1 MTSILAWDNRYS
13 VGPPFIDGCALSGLR
28 SQPLTPDHFGTPLR
42 GLFTAGRSPTLHT
55 DLETFTRR
63 NHVRIEF
70 AGVVQNLLDI
80 RVFVVRI
87 VMVQSDALDFG
98 FDSDIDGLLPAPMSP
113 TDMIG
118 QFFRCV
124 LSVND
129 EAIRIFRKHQYVPI
143 APIDAVLHIGA
154 V

>member
-13 VGPPFIDGCALSGLR
+13 VGPRHLSMAAPCRAWVRSCSRQITSAHRCAASLL
-28 SQPLTPDHFGTPLR
+28 L
-42 GLFTAGRSPTLHT
+42 AGPPTLHT

-98 FDSDIDGLLPAPMSP
+98 FDSDIDGLLPASMSP
-113 TDMIG
+113 TDVIG
-118 QFFRCV
+118 QFFRRV
-124 LSVND
+124 LGIDD
-129 EAIRIFRKHQYVPI
+129 EEIGIFRKHQYVPI
-143 APIDAVLHIGA
+143 APIDTVF
-154 V
+154 